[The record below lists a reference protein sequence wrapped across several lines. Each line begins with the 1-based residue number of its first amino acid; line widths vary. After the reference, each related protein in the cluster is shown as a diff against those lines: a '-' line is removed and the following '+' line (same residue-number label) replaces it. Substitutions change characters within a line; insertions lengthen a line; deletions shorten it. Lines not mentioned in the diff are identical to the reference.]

1 MSALPW
7 FRHARVV
14 PRRRRLDSSA
24 ATRRL
29 SPAAGPGESER
40 VASEVGDQLD
50 FGAAPPYMSGA
61 SPKSVLRGGPSGARC
76 SHMS

>member
-14 PRRRRLDSSA
+14 PRRRRLDCSA

-40 VASEVGDQLD
+40 VASEVGDQD
-50 FGAAPPYMSGA
+50 Q
-61 SPKSVLRGGPSGARC
+61 
-76 SHMS
+76 